1 VQFLFESFYLP
12 TIEHSLTST
21 TPIFQMLEDVS
32 YANTFELPKY
42 SYLTSSGSSSITTFV
57 DLTSKTTFLQDFTAY
72 CDFIANSSPKETFGG
87 SAFNNTETEPD
98 LQYFEVEIR
107 RRHRRFPHLTRD
119 EIAEIMMDCNGSSAQ
134 MDMSLALFDDMDNT
148 PTDYSNLFEHE
159 GRVLDVSKLEPRE
172 VIKLAREV
180 EDINKFESL
189 EHIRSMY
196 IGTAPNVKLVYPE
209 PFVASPSFILNDLG
223 YLHILQYQF

>member
-1 VQFLFESFYLP
+1 MHFLFESLYLP
-12 TIEHSLTST
+12 ALEHIPAPTN
-21 TPIFQMLEDVS
+21 PIFNLLEDVV
-32 YANTFELPKY
+32 YTNTLELPRY
-42 SYLTSSGSSSITTFV
+42 SYLTSSGSSSINTFV
-57 DLTSKTTFLQDFTAY
+57 NLTLKANFLQDFTSY

-119 EIAEIMMDCNGSSAQ
+119 EIAEIMMDCNGSTAQ
-134 MDMSLALFDDMDNT
+134 YDMSLALFDDMDNT
-148 PTDYSNLFEHE
+148 PTDYSNLFEYK
-159 GRVLDVSKLEPRE
+159 GQILDVSKLDPHE

-209 PFVASPSFILNDLG
+209 PFVASPSFIHNDLG
-223 YLHILQYQF
+223 YLHILQYQY